1 MTTPPLF
8 VANTVLSAAQMNK
21 IGMWKISTTS
31 LSGVTTNISN
41 CFSSDYANYRV
52 LVTNLNNASATL
64 RTLSMRFRTST
75 DDTTASYNSGNFG
88 VFGAGTAFGAGA
100 SNQTSATLGSISV
113 QPAGG
118 VASAITIDILSPN
131 TATGTTYTGTMLTY
145 QADTASFVYR
155 SIGGSMTTTTQ
166 YTGFSIIG
174 VTDSLS
180 GTVQVY
186 GYN

>member
-1 MTTPPLF
+1 VTTPPLF

-41 CFSSDYANYRV
+41 CFSSDYTNYRV
-52 LVTNLNNASATL
+52 ICTNFNSGSGTT
-64 RTLSMRFRTST
+64 RQLSMRFRTTS
-75 DDTTASYNSGNFG
+75 DDTTASYNSGQVG
-88 VFGAGTAFGAGA
+88 VYSSSVFGSSGMG
-100 SNQTSATLGSISV
+100 QTSASLGAISA
-113 QPAGG
+113 QPSGSAAGG
-118 VASAITIDILSPN
+118 FSLDIFTPN
-131 TATGTTYTGTMLTY
+131 AALGTTYTGTLFNY
-145 QADTASFVYR
+145 QSDVTSYVYR
-155 SIGGSMTTTTQ
+155 TISGNMTTTTQ
-166 YTGFSIIG
+166 YTGFTIFG